1 MKETN
6 FRNLAMEFDSQK
18 DMFVDSSENLPE
30 PKRQREEAGTSAAA
44 AMMVSPTQMISD
56 ASQSICETQEIE
68 EETSSSSPRAMRGSE
83 WIKAIEERQKSRPEE
98 DDDEAEAMIESVGS
112 SETRNATNQ

>member
-1 MKETN
+1 
-6 FRNLAMEFDSQK
+6 MEFDSQK

-30 PKRQREEAGTSAAA
+30 PKRQRDEAGTSAAA
-44 AMMVSPTQMISD
+44 ATMVSPTQMISD

-68 EETSSSSPRAMRGSE
+68 EETSSSPQGMRGSE
-83 WIKAIEERQKSRPEE
+83 WIRAIEERQRAPHHGE

-112 SETRNATNQ
+112 SETRDTTTQ

>member
-1 MKETN
+1 
-6 FRNLAMEFDSQK
+6 MEFDSQA

-30 PKRQREEAGTSAAA
+30 PKRQRDEAGTSAA

-98 DDDEAEAMIESVGS
+98 DDDEAEALIESVGS
-112 SETRNATNQ
+112 SETRDANQ

>member
-30 PKRQREEAGTSAAA
+30 PKRQRDEAGTSAAA
-44 AMMVSPTQMISD
+44 AMIVSPTQMISD

-68 EETSSSSPRAMRGSE
+68 EETSSSSPQGMRGSE
-83 WIKAIEERQKSRPEE
+83 WIRAIEERQRAPPEE

-112 SETRNATNQ
+112 SETRDATQ

>member
-1 MKETN
+1 MILIEETN
-6 FRNLAMEFDSQK
+6 YRNLAMEFDSQA

-30 PKRQREEAGTSAAA
+30 PKRQRDEAGTSAAA
-44 AMMVSPTQMISD
+44 MVSPTQMISD

-68 EETSSSSPRAMRGSE
+68 EETSSSSPQAMRGSE
-83 WIKAIEERQKSRPEE
+83 WIRALEERQRAPPEE

-112 SETRNATNQ
+112 SEARDTNQ

>member
-1 MKETN
+1 
-6 FRNLAMEFDSQK
+6 MEFDSQA

-30 PKRQREEAGTSAAA
+30 PKRQRDEAGTSAAA
-44 AMMVSPTQMISD
+44 AMVSPTQMISD

-68 EETSSSSPRAMRGSE
+68 EETSSSPQGMRGSE
-83 WIKAIEERQKSRPEE
+83 WIKAIEERQKPRPEE

-112 SETRNATNQ
+112 SETRDATQ

>member
-18 DMFVDSSENLPE
+18 DMFFDSSENLPE
-30 PKRQREEAGTSAAA
+30 PKRQRDEAGTSAAA

-68 EETSSSSPRAMRGSE
+68 EETSSSPRAMRGSE
-83 WIKAIEERQKSRPEE
+83 WIRAIEERQRAPPEE

-112 SETRNATNQ
+112 SETRDANQ